1 MAMPDILFYTGLLF
15 YLTARSSPID
25 GVGAERGNSSRPTS
39 DLNLLRGFY
48 EKENV
53 RDCAGGINGFW
64 ICTKSLL
71 NSDKVGGSWTHTHAH
86 AHLLASEATG
96 MRRGNAL
103 WYLDCFVIIS
113 HTWFVKIKAI
123 LNHSVKV
130 CFLMFR
136 NPDRHSKTP
145 KKKKK
150 CKRRPK

>member
-71 NSDKVGGSWTHTHAH
+71 NSDKVGGS
-86 AHLLASEATG
+86 
-96 MRRGNAL
+96 
-103 WYLDCFVIIS
+103 
-113 HTWFVKIKAI
+113 
-123 LNHSVKV
+123 
-130 CFLMFR
+130 
-136 NPDRHSKTP
+136 
-145 KKKKK
+145 
-150 CKRRPK
+150 